1 MIAELKLDTIGIG
14 ADATGDDQV
23 APAAPDLL
31 TAPASGIA
39 DSNPYRY
46 LQWHLDGPLGGANPN
61 GINAEA
67 VWSEYTGAGV
77 RIGLIDEGFDT
88 RIPDLTGR
96 FDLSLSYDPRDTGA
110 INIRPDSVSHS
121 HGTMVSSVVGAAAD
135 NNFGVVGVAYGATL
149 AGFYMRYGSGGSSR
163 DEVADLLARQVNV
176 DISNNSWGYTTQ
188 FSDNFR
194 VSSWEP
200 LRDALETGVTE
211 GRDGLGTVYVFSAGN
226 DRQYFAGSG
235 SYDGDNTNYHSLTN
249 SRYVIT
255 AAASNRDGEI
265 AHFSTPGASILVTA
279 PGQSILTTRPD
290 NNDNNYTNDFVYA
303 DGTSFSAPIVSG
315 VVALMLEANPQLGY
329 RDVEEILALSAR
341 QIDPSSSGWEA
352 NGATNWNG
360 GGHMVSHD
368 FGFGLVDA
376 HAAVRLAEIW
386 TTRHDADNEDV
397 NTGAGSVPANDPIV
411 ANSYTV
417 TVGDEYADF
426 SIDWIEID
434 VSLLHTHVGDLRIA
448 LVSPTGTESVLVD
461 RPSAGT
467 NTRDNLTFTF
477 STNHSWGESAAGV
490 WTLIVEDAGTSGT
503 GTMTSYALRFYG
515 DEENANDTY
524 YYTDDFGSLGG
535 NRTTLSD
542 DAGEDTINAAA
553 VTGNLSLDLT
563 PGATST
569 IDGRSVVIA
578 AGTLVEIAYGG
589 DGNDTITGNTADNDL
604 WGGRG
609 NDALMGAAGQD
620 VLMGEDGGDNLY
632 GGDANDSLE
641 GGRGNDALDGG
652 SGVDTAL
659 FSGVRSAYA
668 ITAVSGGIQVSGADG
683 VDTLTSIEFLAFD
696 DGTIAAPVS
705 ASLAS
710 ILWQH
715 SDGTIAMGPRD
726 IAHVPDNWVIAA
738 TGDFDGDRD
747 TDIMWRHREGLVLT
761 WEMENGNHQANRS
774 IAFASL
780 GWEIVDAGDFD
791 ADGDSDILWRHRD
804 GAVVTWEMEDGAYVG
819 NHNIAFASVGWR
831 IQGMGDFDADGDSDV
846 IWRHRDGA
854 VVTWEMED
862 GAYVQNHNI
871 AFASV
876 GWSIQG
882 TADVDGDGDDDILWR
897 HNEGAVVAWEMEDG
911 AYASNRN
918 IGSAPTSWRIEG
930 TGDFSGDG
938 TDDILWRH
946 NDGTVV
952 TWEMNGGDIHRTQ
965 DFGQVSNDWQIRGTG
980 AFDLA

>member
-1 MIAELKLDTIGIG
+1 MITGQQLTTIGLTTDAAG
-14 ADATGDDQV
+14 ENADATHDVVTAHV
-23 APAAPDLL
+23 A
-31 TAPASGIA
+31 GIA
-39 DSNPYRY
+39 ASNPYRY
-46 LQWHLDGPLGGANPN
+46 LQWHLDGPLGGSNPN
-61 GINAEA
+61 GANIDA

-88 RIPDLTGR
+88 RVPDLTNR
-96 FDLSLSYDPRDTGA
+96 FDLGLSYDPRDSGA
-110 INIRPDSVSHS
+110 TNIRPDSVSHS
-121 HGTMVSSVVGAAAD
+121 HGTMVSGVVGAAAD
-135 NNFGVVGVAYGATL
+135 NNFGTVGVAYGATL
-149 AGFYMRYGSGGSSR
+149 AGFYIRYGSDGSSR
-163 DEVADLLARQVNV
+163 DEIADLLERQVNV

-194 VSSWEP
+194 TATWQP
-200 LRDALETGVTE
+200 LRDALHTGVSE

-255 AAASNRDGEI
+255 AAGSNRDGEV
-265 AHFSTPGASILVTA
+265 APFSTPGASILVTA
-279 PGQSILTTRPD
+279 PAQGVLTMRPD
-290 NNDNNYTNDFVYA
+290 NNDNNYTNDFIYGE
-303 DGTSFSAPIVSG
+303 GTSFAAPIVSG
-315 VVALMLEANPQLGY
+315 VVALMLEANPHLGY
-329 RDVEEILALSAR
+329 RDVQEILALSAR
-341 QIDPSSSGWEA
+341 QIDAGSSGWEA

-397 NTGAGSVPANDPIV
+397 ITVAGTVPANDPI
-411 ANSYTV
+411 ATNSYTV

-426 SIDWIEID
+426 SIDWVEID
-434 VSLLHTHVGDLRIA
+434 VSLLHTHVGDLRIT

-461 RPSAGT
+461 RPGAGT

-477 STNHSWGESAAGV
+477 STTHSWGESAAGD
-490 WTLIVEDAGTSGT
+490 WTLIVEDAGSSGT

-524 YYTDDFGSLGG
+524 YYTNDFGSLGG

-553 VTGNLSLDLT
+553 VTGNVVLNLT

-578 AGTLVEIAYGG
+578 AGTIVEIAYGG
-589 DGNDTITGNTADNDL
+589 DGNDSVTGNSTDNDL

-620 VLMGEDGGDNLY
+620 FLFGGEGGDNLY
-632 GGDANDSLE
+632 GGEGDDTLR
-641 GGRGNDALDGG
+641 GGRGDDDLDGG
-652 SGVDTAL
+652 SGIDTAL
-659 FSGVRSAYA
+659 FSGVRSAYTV
-668 ITAVSGGIQVSGADG
+668 TAVSGGIRVAGADG
-683 VDTLTSIEFLAFD
+683 VDTLSNVEHLTFD
-696 DGTIAAPVS
+696 DGTIASPVG
-705 ASLAS
+705 ASLTS

-715 SDGTIAMGPRD
+715 SNGTIAMGPRD
-726 IAHVPDNWVIAA
+726 LAHVPDNWEIAA

-747 TDIMWRHREGLVLT
+747 TDIMWRHSEGLVLT
-761 WEMENGNHQANRS
+761 WEMENGNHEANRS
-774 IAFASL
+774 IAFASM

-791 ADGDSDILWRHRD
+791 ADGDSDVLWRHRD
-804 GAVVTWEMEDGAYVG
+804 GAVVTWEMEDGAYVA
-819 NHNIAFASVGWR
+819 NHNIAFASIGWR
-831 IQGMGDFDADGDSDV
+831 IEGMGDFDGDGDSDV

-854 VVTWEMED
+854 VVTWEMEN
-862 GAYVQNHNI
+862 GEYVQNHNI
-871 AFASV
+871 AFASI
-876 GWSIQG
+876 GWSIEG
-882 TADVDGDGDDDILWR
+882 SADVDGDGDDDILWR

-911 AYASNRN
+911 AYVSNRN
-918 IGSAPTSWRIEG
+918 LGSAPTNWRIVG
-930 TGDFSGDG
+930 AGDFNADG

-946 NDGTVV
+946 DDGTVL
-952 TWEMNGGDIHRTQ
+952 TWEMNGGNIDHAR
-965 DFGQVSNDWQIRGTG
+965 DFGMVSNDWQIRGTG